1 MKVLGKLLQFNIMT
15 KQDRKIFNF
24 IMSLTE
30 YQYDVWLETIND
42 EYIDYVNGL
51 FEQAH
56 EKADAELVRD
66 LDEAKSVLAKFSLKV

>member
-1 MKVLGKLLQFNIMT
+1 MT

-42 EYIDYVNGL
+42 DYVEYVNGL
-51 FEQAH
+51 FEQVH
-56 EKADAELVRD
+56 DKADAELVKD
-66 LDEAKSVLAKFSLKV
+66 LDEAKMVLAKFSLKV

>member
-1 MKVLGKLLQFNIMT
+1 MT

-30 YQYDVWLETIND
+30 HQYDVWLDTISD
-42 EYIDYVNGL
+42 EYAEYVNDL

-56 EKADAELVRD
+56 DKIDKEMVKD
-66 LDEAKSVLAKFSLKV
+66 LGQAKSILAKFSLKV

>member
-30 YQYDVWLETIND
+30 HQYDVWLDTISD
-42 EYIDYVNGL
+42 EYAEYVNDL

-56 EKADAELVRD
+56 DKIDKEMVKD
-66 LDEAKSVLAKFSLKV
+66 LGQAKSILAKFSLKV